1 MFPIAPHSLSN
12 NIWLWFNFHVFILE
26 GDEGEEGHGWSAGKM
41 EHDKGLYFGV
51 RLLHSELPHVPKI
64 LAVGQSNGLF

>member
-1 MFPIAPHSLSN
+1 MYLS
-12 NIWLWFNFHVFILE
+12 WRWRR
-26 GDEGEEGHGWSAGKM
+26 GKKGGGGAVGKT

-64 LAVGQSNGLF
+64 LVVDQSNGFF